1 MSVLVVTGTDTGV
14 GKTVATAALACHAR
28 LAGIDVAVCKPV
40 QTGSP
45 RDDDLADV
53 ARLSGVTKLYG
64 SWRYPEPLAP
74 VAAARRAGLALPTSA
89 ELVASVREVD
99 AALTLVE
106 GAGGLLVELGADG
119 VTLRDIA
126 LELAALVLVVVAPGL
141 GTLNHTAL
149 TLEAVR
155 FPSARRRLPG
165 PAAGGATDRRWVG
178 ERRGLRKAQRG
189 HIRPAVG
196 REPGRLTW
204 CTPSS
209 WSSTRT
215 PKGRSATSG
224 TGCARRGYPV
234 RRRPAVPTRR

>member
-126 LELAALVLVVVAPGL
+126 LELAARVLVVVAPGL

-149 TLEAVR
+149 TLEALASHGIPCTGLVIGAWPGR
-155 FPSARRRLPG
+155 PG
-165 PAAGGATDRRWVG
+165 PAETGNRDALAGLAPLRAVLPTGAGSVSAEDFEKLSADTFDPQWVAS
-178 ERRGLRKAQRG
+178 L
-189 HIRPAVG
+189 V
-196 REPGRLTW
+196 
-204 CTPSS
+204 S
-209 WSSTRT
+209 
-215 PKGRSATSG
+215 
-224 TGCARRGYPV
+224 
-234 RRRPAVPTRR
+234 